1 MDKKLK
7 EQAKEIKELAEEK
20 GVQSNFLF
28 VTTFDRYLVQLEILD
43 KLQGAI
49 DEKELLVTKEYVKGR
64 KNVYTSPAV
73 KEYNS
78 TTDSANKTVACLLK
92 IIRNF
97 SAGDSGDEE
106 DPLLAIMNGKD
117 NDDNDE
123 Q

>member
-1 MDKKLK
+1 MDKKLEK
-7 EQAKEIKELAEEK
+7 QAKEIKQMAEEN

-28 VTTFDRYLVQLEILD
+28 VTTFDRYLVQLGILD
-43 KLQGAI
+43 QLQDAI
-49 DEKELLVTKEYVKGR
+49 KEQGMLVTKEYVKNR

-73 KEYNS
+73 KEYNN

-97 SAGDSGDEE
+97 STGDNGNEE
-106 DPLLAIMNGKD
+106 DPLLAIMNGEG
-117 NDDNDE
+117 NNDNDE

>member
-1 MDKKLK
+1 MNKKLEK
-7 EQAKEIKELAEEK
+7 QAKEIKQMAEES

-97 SAGDSGDEE
+97 GTSDNSTEE
-106 DPLLAIMNGKD
+106 DPLLAIMNGS
-117 NDDNDE
+117 DDNEE